1 MSSPPGTLS
10 RDIQP
15 TPPHPPLPLG
25 SDQVLVSRSRVL
37 DEEDHTTEFQ
47 YDNVTRYTPPPPH
60 VEATQD
66 FNPVARTVRSWTTS
80 SQITQR
86 RPRASLLLLHL
97 KARHFQVKMSS
108 AKECQFSSEAELSE
122 DDSDDQ
128 DDEPRNRRLFFSLPA
143 AMFLGDEDDDDTENF
158 NVDGLVAPPTPPPFR
173 PPTPPSEHP
182 GQGVLPAAEQ
192 QAMFRRRNERLKQL
206 REQAKE
212 QRRQAETVAQKTENT
227 VKKEPGTGT
236 ILRGQGFQKGAI
248 KLYPEDAQRLCYLAT
263 EQPAELLDART
274 RCTIIQMN
282 RLDKPQT
289 GGALTADAVFDRT
302 WEEDAWWPRLR
313 SGSIRSLR
321 PVQLGSSRVLPQQLN
336 LRSCY

>member
-60 VEATQD
+60 VEATQ
-66 FNPVARTVRSWTTS
+66 
-80 SQITQR
+80 
-86 RPRASLLLLHL
+86 
-97 KARHFQVKMSS
+97 ARHFQVKMSS